1 MMNAGPG
8 DEIAST
14 RLAWWAAV
22 GGLASALL
30 TAFLN
35 RTLVLDEEASGA
47 TTLGAIGF
55 VVVVAAPFV
64 LVLLASFLRDAEQR
78 RSVWLA
84 SAALALAIA
93 GLSIFSVGALFLIVA
108 GALGWAWWSGRSPDG
123 VIQGRISLAATLW
136 IVLSL
141 GGALR
146 LLWWRETP
154 ACWLTGADGARWS
167 AGQSATA
174 ATCVS
179 DIFDATEGALALA
192 AVAGG
197 IAGAA
202 VIRWLWN
209 RHASPSALAAA

>member
-1 MMNAGPG
+1 MNARPG

-14 RLAWWAAV
+14 RLARWAAV

-35 RTLVLDEEASGA
+35 RTLLLDEEASGA

-55 VVVVAAPFV
+55 VVVLAAPFV
-64 LVLLASFLRDAEQR
+64 LVLLASFLQDTEQR

-84 SAALALAIA
+84 GAALALVVA
-93 GLSIFSVGALFLIVA
+93 GLSIFSVGVLFLIVA
-108 GALGWAWWSGRSPDG
+108 GALGWAWWSGRSPAG
-123 VIQGRISLAATLW
+123 VIRDRISLVATLW
-136 IVLSL
+136 IVLAL

-167 AGQSATA
+167 AGQPSGA

-179 DIFDATEGALALA
+179 DIIDATEGALALA
-192 AVAGG
+192 AVAVG
-197 IAGAA
+197 IVGAL
-202 VIRWLWN
+202 VLHGLWN